1 MRTASLSLFLLLPLL
16 PCTAALLPG
25 QSLTPPTGI
34 GKITD
39 GGVSRVLVDE
49 PGDGNLWVLAP
60 GYKARFGRDG
70 VEFIPFYG
78 ASAPRNF
85 PVSFRLRGVERG
97 GRALALASDV
107 APRADG
113 LRVVYER
120 GGVREVWEL
129 REREVEQTFV
139 VAAGTG
145 RGDLAV
151 RVDVTSEVGC
161 EDVADGLSFT
171 HAGLGTVH
179 YGDLVAF
186 SAGDSTYRGA
196 SRWTGTGIELRVP
209 ASFADGVAGPITIDP
224 IVRAIPISTGSDTD
238 FDPELAYEPNSDRWL
253 VVFERAFS
261 TRDHD
266 IIARRYNGEGTF
278 LEEVAVATGS
288 RESYHPAVAA
298 NAGARQ
304 FLIAWDE
311 DTGIADRVIKA
322 RTRTANSTVQGTTFT
337 VFDSAGA
344 TTEDRNPAVGGT
356 TASDAEGDF
365 YLVAGE
371 VWTGNTPGR
380 LQLARVTSAGT
391 VPLRGSAGAATDQ
404 ATDPV
409 ITKARPTGGRWLLAY
424 RTSGDVIAEALEG
437 GNINGL
443 GQIIDNQGASLGAP
457 AVAGDGFQFFV
468 AYARRV
474 ASGDNNIRIAHLRLV
489 RGALS
494 VLSNIDATAA
504 EGSAVITDDQIT
516 PAITFDGCRV
526 TYSYLESV
534 GVAGNYDTFA
544 TVMQFEP
551 VVAFSDS
558 HRRVHPASFF
568 TESSTVIA
576 SEGEM
581 GGDRGRMF
589 LAWDVSDLNV
599 EGCLFD
605 GTANTAGVTVVPSA
619 CGSIFA
625 PAVTV
630 ENPPALGATVRV
642 RATPIQPQSQIWF
655 VGLPSTPLLLC
666 AAGCKLGMSQILLTR
681 AGVELNLPIACD
693 MNLIGARVAVQN
705 VLVGGPA
712 GCTTANF
719 PVAFTVSDTVV
730 VQVQ

>member
-1 MRTASLSLFLLLPLL
+1 MRTASLPLLLLLPLL

-25 QSLTPPTGI
+25 QLPAPPAGI
-34 GKITD
+34 GKIAD
-39 GGVSRVLVDE
+39 SGVSRVLVDE

-70 VEFIPFYG
+70 VDFIPFYG

-129 REREVEQTFV
+129 REREAEQTFV

-145 RGDLAV
+145 RGDLTV

-161 EDVADGLSFT
+161 EDVADGLSFA

-186 SAGDSTYRGA
+186 GAEDTAYRGA

-209 ASFADGVAGPITIDP
+209 ASFADDASGPITIDP

-238 FDPELAYEPNSDRWL
+238 FDPDVAYEPNGDRWL

-266 IIARRYNGEGTF
+266 IIARRYSGEGTF
-278 LEEVAVATGS
+278 IDEVAVATGS

-311 DTGIADRVIKA
+311 DTGIADRVIKG
-322 RTRTANSTVQGTTFT
+322 RTRTANSAVQGTTFVIMDSSGVT
-337 VFDSAGA
+337 V
-344 TTEDRNPAVGGT
+344 EDRNPTVGGT
-356 TASDAEGDF
+356 TSTDVNGDF
-365 YLVAGE
+365 YMVASE
-371 VWTGNTPGR
+371 FWAGNTSGR
-380 LQLARVTSAGT
+380 IRLAVVSSAGVVTRTSA
-391 VPLRGSAGAATDQ
+391 AGAVTAQ

-424 RTSGDVIAEALEG
+424 RTSGDLLVEALDPNFSG
-437 GNINGL
+437 G
-443 GQIIDNQGASLGAP
+443 GQIVDNQSFVIGAP

-468 AYARRV
+468 AYDNFIA
-474 ASGDNNIRIAHLRLV
+474 AGDRDIRIAHLRIV
-489 RGALS
+489 RGVLS
-494 VLSNIDATAA
+494 VLSNIDATVA
-504 EGSAVITDDQIT
+504 EGSAVITNDQTT

-526 TYSYLESV
+526 TYTYLESV

-558 HRRVHPASFF
+558 HRRVHPATSN

-589 LAWDVSDLNV
+589 IAWDFVNSNV

-605 GTANTAGVTVVPSA
+605 GTANLGGVTTLATA
-619 CGSIFA
+619 CGNIFA
-625 PAVTV
+625 PVITV
-630 ENPPALGATVRV
+630 QNPPALGATLRV
-642 RATPIQPQSQIWF
+642 RATPIQPQSQIYL
-655 VGLPSTPLLLC
+655 VGIPSSPITLC
-666 AAGCKLGMSQILLTR
+666 AAGCKLGMTTILLTR
-681 AGVELNLPIACD
+681 PGTDLNLPIACD
-693 MNLIGARVAVQN
+693 MNLIGALIAIQN

-719 PVAFTVSDTVV
+719 PVAFTISDTVI